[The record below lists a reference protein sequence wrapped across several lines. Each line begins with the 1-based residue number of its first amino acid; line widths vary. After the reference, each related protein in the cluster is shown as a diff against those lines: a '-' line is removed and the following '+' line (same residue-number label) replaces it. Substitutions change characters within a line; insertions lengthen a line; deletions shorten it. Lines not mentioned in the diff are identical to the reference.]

1 MVREVKA
8 MMPCRRSVVGAV
20 LAYVG
25 FVSIAGSPDI
35 GFTEAAWAQS
45 VAVDKSQ
52 YSLFDPVPESDLRSF
67 SPDRPAKSTDP
78 FTVDAGHFQYETDLF
93 NYTFQKTGGIKTTTW
108 IAPNPTFKIGLT
120 NTLDFEIN
128 IAPFEQVDTTDQNTG
143 LSSQFNG
150 VSDLFCR
157 AKINLW
163 GNDGGTTAF
172 ALIPY
177 LKAPTAPNGVGNGAT
192 EGGFIAPLN
201 VSLPNNV
208 SLLLNTELDILKDGL
223 GGGYHTGYVNM
234 ISLSGPVVKDVTL
247 TGEFWSSINQD
258 PSDTVRQYS
267 FDTAIAWTARPNLQF
282 DAGANFGLNRDTPA
296 IQAYAGVAQ
305 RF

>member
-1 MVREVKA
+1 
-8 MMPCRRSVVGAV
+8 MMPCGRSVVGAV
-20 LAYVG
+20 FAYAG
-25 FVSIAGSPDI
+25 FIAIGESPDI
-35 GFTEAAWAQS
+35 GFTEPAWAES

-78 FTVDAGHFQYETDLF
+78 YTVDAGHFQYEADLF
-93 NYTFQKTGGIKTTTW
+93 NYTYQKTGGVRTTTW
-108 IAPNPTFKIGLT
+108 FGPDPTFKIGLT
-120 NTLDFEIN
+120 NTLDFEVN
-128 IAPFEQVDTTDQNTG
+128 IAPFEQVDITDQSTG

-150 VSDLFCR
+150 VSDLFFR
-157 AKINLW
+157 AKINVW

-177 LKAPTAPNGVGNGAT
+177 LKAPTAPNGIGNGAT
-192 EGGFIAPLN
+192 EGGFIVPLN
-201 VSLPNNV
+201 VSLPNDL

-223 GGGYHTGYVNM
+223 GDGYHTGYVNI
-234 ISLSGPVVKDVTL
+234 ISLSGPIVKDVTL
-247 TGEFWSSINQD
+247 TGELWSSINQD
-258 PSDTVRQYS
+258 PSDTIRQYS
-267 FDTAIAWTARPNLQF
+267 FDTAIAWTVRPNLQL
-282 DAGANFGLNRDTPA
+282 DAGANVGLNRETPA